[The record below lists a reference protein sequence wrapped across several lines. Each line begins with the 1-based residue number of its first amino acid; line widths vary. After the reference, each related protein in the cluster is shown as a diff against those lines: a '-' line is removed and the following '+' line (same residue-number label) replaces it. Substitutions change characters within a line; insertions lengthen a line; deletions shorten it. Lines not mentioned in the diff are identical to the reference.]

1 MEGSSARP
9 AVVRAPAD
17 AQEHGP
23 PLRAVGLTKRYGQR
37 LAVRDLNLEV
47 RRGDVFGLLG
57 PNGSGKT
64 TTLRMALGLV
74 APTQGE
80 VALFGV
86 SVGDTGRRRAL
97 LRRVGALI
105 EQPAFYP
112 YLSGRDNL
120 RMVAT
125 LSGVPGGQ
133 ITRSRIDAV
142 LAQVE
147 LADRSRDA
155 YQKYS
160 LGMKQ
165 RLGIAAALLTEPELI
180 ILDEPTNGLD
190 PAGIVDVR
198 ALIGRLASQ
207 GMTIVLSSHQL
218 YEVQQICSRV
228 AILNL
233 GTTVAQGEVA
243 ELLAA
248 QTGLVVGFDQPDL
261 AARAMAALQE
271 AAGGETPW
279 LRGAKWVAPEL
290 GAWVPPGGWLIAVDA
305 PVERASEIC
314 ALLARQGLYPAELR
328 RREGSLEQFFLALT
342 GGQNGEAQGA
352 PEAVRPST
360 QGGAR

>member
-1 MEGSSARP
+1 MQGSSPQGAL
-9 AVVRAPAD
+9 APAT
-17 AQEHGP
+17 ASVLANNP

-64 TTLRMALGLV
+64 TTLRMTLGLV
-74 APTQGE
+74 APTQGD
-80 VALFGV
+80 VSLFGV
-86 SVGDTGRRRAL
+86 SVSDTPRRRSL

-120 RMVAT
+120 RIVAT
-125 LSGVPGGQ
+125 LSGAAADRVA
-133 ITRSRIDAV
+133 RARIESV

-147 LADRSRDA
+147 LADRAGDA

-198 ALIGRLASQ
+198 ALIGRLARQ
-207 GMTIVLSSHQL
+207 GMTIILSSHQL

-233 GTTVAQGEVA
+233 GTTVAQGQVA

-248 QTGLVVGFDQPDL
+248 QSGIVVGFDQPEL
-261 AARAMAALQE
+261 TARAMAALHAATAE
-271 AAGGETPW
+271 APW
-279 LRGAKWVAPEL
+279 LRGLQYVAPEP
-290 GAWVPPGGWLIAVDA
+290 GAWVPPGGFLIAVDA
-305 PVERASEIC
+305 AVERASEVC
-314 ALLARQGLYPAELR
+314 ALLARQGLFPAELR
-328 RREGSLEQFFLALT
+328 RREGSLEQYFLELT
-342 GGQNGEAQGA
+342 GGQNGHSTSAVAPAAQ
-352 PEAVRPST
+352 PPTR
-360 QGGAR
+360 GGAQ